1 LENSEIGGGGRE
13 DEGDNKP
20 MQPDQPGRPGQGN
33 PGQPAKGCQ
42 VKATP
47 VREILEPA
55 SLVSKTPA
63 AKCFFE
69 L

>member
-1 LENSEIGGGGRE
+1 MAVDVKMRATTSRCSPISLGALVRAI
-13 DEGDNKP
+13 
-20 MQPDQPGRPGQGN
+20 
-33 PGQPAKGCQ
+33 PAKGCQ
-42 VKATP
+42 VKAIP